1 MKLAIV
7 SPCYNESEVLPA
19 SVERLTGLMN
29 DLIAKQKISP
39 DSFILFVND
48 GSHDNTWELITHF
61 FITNPYVRGINLSA
75 NMGHQQ
81 AIMAGMMA
89 IKDRCDAVI
98 TIDADLQDDLAAI
111 EEMIDRHAEGYDIVY
126 GVKVSRSADPFFKRH
141 AALTFYKLQQCL
153 GVKSVYNHADFR
165 LLSRCALEQLSHFKE
180 RNLYLRG
187 IIPLLGYKTTTVDDV
202 ISPRVAG
209 QSKYTLC
216 KMLSLAV
223 DGITSFSTKPITLII
238 GAGFFFMFVS
248 LLMTVYV
255 VYSYCKHLTVPGW
268 ASLMLSMWLIGS
280 VILFAIGIVGQY
292 IGKIYIEVKNRPLYH
307 IDTFLYDE
315 GDEKKNQK

>member
-7 SPCYNESEVLPA
+7 SPCYNESEVLPD
-19 SVERLTGLMN
+19 SVERLTNLMN
-29 DLIAKQKISP
+29 DLIARQKVDQ

-48 GSHDNTWELITHF
+48 GSCDNTWDLITHY

-81 AIMAGMMA
+81 AIVAGMMSV
-89 IKDRCDAVI
+89 KDRCDAVI
-98 TIDADLQDDLAAI
+98 TIDADLQDDLDAI
-111 EEMIDRHAEGYDIVY
+111 EKMIDRYVEGYDIVY
-126 GVKVSRSADPFFKRH
+126 GVKVSRNADPFLKKYT
-141 AALTFYKLQQCL
+141 ALAFYKLQQFL
-153 GVKSVYNHADFR
+153 GVKSIYNHADFR
-165 LLSRCALEQLSHFKE
+165 LLSQCALEQLSHFKE

-202 ISPRVAG
+202 ISPRIAG
-209 QSKYTLC
+209 QSKYTFR
-216 KMLSLAV
+216 KMLALAV

-248 LLMTVYV
+248 LVMSIYV
-255 VYSYCKHLTVPGW
+255 ICSYYKHFAVPGW
-268 ASLMLSMWLIGS
+268 ASLMLSMWFIGS
-280 VILFAIGIVGQY
+280 IILLAIGVVGQY
-292 IGKIYIEVKNRPLYH
+292 IGKIYIEVKNRPLYN
-307 IDTFLYDE
+307 IETFLYDK